1 MRILVQKGALLEKVL
16 KLAFQLYFWQENGKE
31 AISLTF
37 PWKLYMEGICVHSWA
52 A

>member
-1 MRILVQKGALLEKVL
+1 MRILVQKGAILEKVL
-16 KLAFQLYFWQENGKE
+16 RLDFQLYFWQESKE

-37 PWKLYMEGICVHSWA
+37 HWKLYMEGICVHSWA

>member
-1 MRILVQKGALLEKVL
+1 MRILVQKGAILEKVL
-16 KLAFQLYFWQENGKE
+16 RLEFQLYFWQGSKE

-37 PWKLYMEGICVHSWA
+37 HWKLYMEGICVHSWA